1 MKAPSKPTTPPTALQ
16 LEQSMSLWMQLQ
28 QMPDEEG
35 FRLDEEEI
43 EQRIREAGLRQ
54 PHEMLA
60 ALIDVAF
67 TLDQRADHAD
77 SLRRRYAD
85 KAARYR
91 EREERTRATVNRM
104 MEILEVTACEAELGT
119 ASFAKPRK
127 TVVITDFDALDE
139 RFIRRTDPEPRKL
152 DIAAAIKAGETVA
165 GAEMSDPGNSPPV
178 LRLTKY

>member
-1 MKAPSKPTTPPTALQ
+1 
-16 LEQSMSLWMQLQ
+16 
-28 QMPDEEG
+28 
-35 FRLDEEEI
+35 
-43 EQRIREAGLRQ
+43 
-54 PHEMLA
+54 
-60 ALIDVAF
+60 
-67 TLDQRADHAD
+67 
-77 SLRRRYAD
+77 
-85 KAARYR
+85 
-91 EREERTRATVNRM
+91 

>member
-1 MKAPSKPTTPPTALQ
+1 
-16 LEQSMSLWMQLQ
+16 MSLWMQLQ

-60 ALIDVAF
+60 ALIDVAI

-104 MEILEVTACEAELGT
+104 MEILEVTACEADLGT
-119 ASFAKPRK
+119 ASFVKPRK
-127 TVVITDFDALDE
+127 HVVVTDLAKLDE
-139 RFIRRTDPEPRKL
+139 RFIKRTDPEPRKL
-152 DIAAAIKAGETVA
+152 DIAAAIKAGEIVE